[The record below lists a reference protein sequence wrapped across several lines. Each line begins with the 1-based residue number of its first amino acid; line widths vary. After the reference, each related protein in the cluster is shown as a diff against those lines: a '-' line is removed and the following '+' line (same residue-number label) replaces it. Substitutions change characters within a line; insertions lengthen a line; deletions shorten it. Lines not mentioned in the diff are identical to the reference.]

1 MPHTGD
7 EERRRAE
14 QARRMALFRYE
25 LIQDALDPTLS
36 SRQRGRLVRELAERI
51 HQGPFGEPVQVSRQT
66 IDRWIRWWRVG
77 GFEALVP
84 TPARVTPRT
93 PAEVLA
99 MAAALKREHP
109 QRTAAQVTRIL
120 RAQSGWAP
128 SERTLQRHFVRL
140 ELDRQSAAAPPA
152 VFGRFEADRP
162 NQLWTGDALHG
173 PPVAGRKTI
182 LFCFLDDHSRAVM
195 AGRFG
200 YHEDTVRLAAA
211 LRPALAARGVP
222 EQVYV
227 DNGSPFVDSWLLRAC
242 AVLGIRLV
250 HSTPGR
256 PQGRGK
262 IERFFRTVR
271 GQFLVELAGEAADR
285 IADLAELNRLF
296 VAWVETDYH
305 PRVHSETGAPPLR
318 RWQAGL
324 PTPLPR
330 PTPAQLREA
339 FLWAE
344 HRTVTTS
351 ATVSLHAN
359 TYQVDPLLVG
369 RRVEL
374 VFDPFDLTDI
384 EVRYQQRTF
393 GTAVAFRIGRHA
405 HPKARPE
412 QPDTQPPP
420 PTGIDYLR
428 LLDAAHQHQ
437 LAQRINYAALADADL
452 DADGHPHPLP
462 APVLADRPDPTP
474 ADDDHDD
481 PIHPEVPGQPTLTH
495 PDPDQEPA

>member
-1 MPHTGD
+1 VPHADD
-7 EERRRAE
+7 EQRRRAE
-14 QARRMALFRYE
+14 RARRVALFRYE
-25 LIQDALDPTLS
+25 LIQDAIDPALS
-36 SRQRGRLVRELAERI
+36 SRQRGRLVRALAERT
-51 HQGPFGEPVQVSRQT
+51 HQGPFGEPVRVSRQT
-66 IDRWIRWWRVG
+66 IDRWVRWWRAG

-99 MAAALKREHP
+99 LATALKRERP
-109 QRTAAQVTRIL
+109 ERTAAQVARIL

-140 ELDRQSAAAPPA
+140 ELDRAVPA
-152 VFGRFEADRP
+152 DPVVFGRFQADHP
-162 NQLWTGDALHG
+162 NELWTGDALHG
-173 PPVAGRKTI
+173 PVICGRKTI

-195 AGRFG
+195 AARFG

-242 AVLGIRLV
+242 ASLGIKLV

-271 GQFLVELAGEAADR
+271 SQFLVELAGGAAER
-285 IADLAELNRLF
+285 ISDLAELNRLL

-305 PRVHSETGAPPLR
+305 PRVHSETGAPPLG
-318 RWQAGL
+318 RWRAGL
-324 PTPLPR
+324 PDPLPR

-344 HRTVTTS
+344 HRTVTSS

-359 TYQVDPLLVG
+359 TYQVDPLLAG

-374 VFDPFDLTDI
+374 VFDPFDLADI
-384 EVRYQQRTF
+384 EVRHQQRSF
-393 GTAVAFRIGRHA
+393 GKAVAFRIGRHA

-412 QPDTQPPP
+412 QPDDQPPP
-420 PTGIDYLR
+420 ATGIDYLR
-428 LLDAAHQHQ
+428 LLDATHSQQ
-437 LAQRINYAALADADL
+437 LAQQINYAALAEADL
-452 DADGHPHPLP
+452 DADGHCHPLP
-462 APVLADRPDPTP
+462 TGVTADRPDSTP
-474 ADDDHDD
+474 ADVQV
-481 PIHPEVPGQPTLTH
+481 HPQIPGQLTLT
-495 PDPDQEPA
+495 DPDQERQAP